1 FVRELMVSEHNHS
14 ERLWDQMASMGW
26 MGMIFPEKYDGVGLS
41 FVELA
46 ILMEQ
51 MGASLLPNAYF
62 STVVLAGLILL
73 ETATEAQKK
82 RWLAELARGNQK
94 ATLALT
100 EPNGS
105 WPASKVTVKAER
117 SGDDYL
123 ISGTKLFVP
132 DAHIAGLIVC
142 VAADSAS
149 DHRLVLFAVDRRSEG
164 LTTTPLKTMDQTR
177 RLYEVTF
184 ERVTGSGDRA

>member
-1 FVRELMVSEHNHS
+1 MEFGFTQQQELIRSEAAAFLSRECGLPFVRELMVSEHNHS

-73 ETATEAQKK
+73 ETAT
-82 RWLAELARGNQK
+82 
-94 ATLALT
+94 
-100 EPNGS
+100 
-105 WPASKVTVKAER
+105 
-117 SGDDYL
+117 
-123 ISGTKLFVP
+123 
-132 DAHIAGLIVC
+132 
-142 VAADSAS
+142 
-149 DHRLVLFAVDRRSEG
+149 
-164 LTTTPLKTMDQTR
+164 
-177 RLYEVTF
+177 
-184 ERVTGSGDRA
+184 